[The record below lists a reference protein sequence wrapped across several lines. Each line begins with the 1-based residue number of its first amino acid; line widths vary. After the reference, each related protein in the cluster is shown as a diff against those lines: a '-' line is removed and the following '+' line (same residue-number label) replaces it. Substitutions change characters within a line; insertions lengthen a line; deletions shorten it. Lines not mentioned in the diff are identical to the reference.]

1 MCQQEKRDIPPS
13 WGATYYYPEKT
24 IGRFVDTISVIWSIL
39 LILGPIY
46 FFYFVKDQKA
56 VLGMLSAFVTA
67 FGLSVGLFTN
77 ARRAEV
83 FAAAA
88 AYAAVLVVFVSG
100 PLGGSTTPGG

>member
-1 MCQQEKRDIPPS
+1 M
-13 WGATYYYPEKT
+13 
-24 IGRFVDTISVIWSIL
+24 IWSIL

-46 FFYFVKDQKA
+46 FFYFVKNQTA

-67 FGLSVGLFTN
+67 FGLSVGLLTS

-83 FAAAA
+83 FAASA

-100 PLGGSTTPGG
+100 PLGGSNGASGG

>member
-1 MCQQEKRDIPPS
+1 MPTS
-13 WGATYYYPEKT
+13 WGATYFYPTKA
-24 IGRFVDTISVIWSIL
+24 ISRFVDTISVIWSIL

-46 FFYFVKDQKA
+46 FFYFVQSRDA

-67 FGLSVGLFTN
+67 FGLSVGLLTN

-100 PLGGSTTPGG
+100 PLGAGCGGGCSGG